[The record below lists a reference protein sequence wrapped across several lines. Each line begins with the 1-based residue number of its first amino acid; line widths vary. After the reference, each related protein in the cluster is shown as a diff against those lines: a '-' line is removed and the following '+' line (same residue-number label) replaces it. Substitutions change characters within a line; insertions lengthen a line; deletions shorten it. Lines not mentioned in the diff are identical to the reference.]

1 MQPHGKFDTGVDAG
15 RNHAVLK
22 MAEPARSRARPLAAR
37 GMAAVLILA
46 FAGLLALPLPAQAQ
60 KTTFVSNTG
69 QSTATSLRGIGPTGI
84 GSFFYSQAQR
94 FSTGSNEGGY
104 TLSAIKVQADNFESA
119 SSPRVS
125 IYTVTS
131 DNPGTLLY
139 VLTNPATLNDDA
151 INTFRAPANATLEK
165 DTNYFVVFEA
175 LGSGSNLRYDLKGT
189 VSANEDSGTASG
201 WSIADTSRER
211 ATNSGNWSSVFA
223 RLKIAV
229 RGTIPPAISIADAS
243 AAENAGHLLFDVTL
257 SRSFQNTVKVDFET
271 ISGGT
276 ATEGVDYYARRTY
289 THVILAG
296 DKTAQ
301 MGFALI
307 EDTVTDVDETVK
319 VRLSNARVVDA
330 YGNKIKDLDITTA
343 EATGTITAPPTTTTN
358 VPGLTIGIRDATGDE
373 DDGWLDFRVRL
384 SRKYDDLVC
393 YDFETISGGT
403 ATEGTDYLKIPK
415 ATYWMQI
422 GKRVDKPFVRLIDD
436 SVNDNGETVK
446 VKISNA
452 RLCNDP
458 SQTVSITRAEATGTI
473 KNTDHMPKAWL
484 ARFGRTVAEQV
495 LDAVGARVEGNSNS
509 PGPAQLTLGGHQ
521 VVLDASW
528 RRAEDTL
535 LGEAGVLGQDL
546 RETRDLLRAE
556 ADASPESEIS
566 TAGFLMAS
574 SFHMASAGGE
584 GEDESGRWSLWAR
597 GSRSSFSGR
606 EDALTLE
613 GDVLTGVMGADY
625 ERGRV
630 LAGVALAYSTGE
642 GSYTEADAR
651 GEVESTLLSAYPY
664 LRYTLSE
671 RLSVWGVL
679 GLGEGGLTL
688 DMKANENAND
698 EHIETDVSLAM
709 AAFGA
714 RGKLASVAGYDLA
727 VKTDVLFVRTESE
740 AATGLAAADARTRR
754 LRLALEGSRE
764 VKLDGGVLT
773 PSLEIGL
780 RHDGGDAE
788 TGSGLELGGGLRW
801 AGLKG
806 FSVEVRARGLLAHEE
821 RDYEEWGV
829 SASLGLS
836 PGEGGRGLSMRVGSV
851 WGADSGGVERL
862 WSQRALAGS
871 SFDPDA
877 RLDAEVG
884 YGLDAMRGLLT
895 PYTGVA
901 LSSGGESWRAGA
913 RFRFGERL
921 TMSLEGD
928 LKETEQGD
936 GPVHGVAL
944 RGSLRW

>member
-15 RNHAVLK
+15 RNHAALK
-22 MAEPARSRARPLAAR
+22 IAEPARSRARPLAAR
-37 GMAAVLILA
+37 GLAAVLILA
-46 FAGLLALPLPAQAQ
+46 FAGLLALPLQAQAQ

-151 INTFRAPANATLEK
+151 INTFRAPANATLEE

-257 SRSFQNTVKVDFET
+257 SRALPNTVKVDFET

-307 EDTVTDVDETVK
+307 EDTVAAAGETVK

-343 EATGTITAPPTTTTN
+343 EATGTITAPPTTTTD

-373 DDGWLDFRVRL
+373 DDGYLDFRVRL
-384 SRKYDDLVC
+384 SRKHDDYVC

-403 ATEGTDYLKIPK
+403 ATEGRDYSKRPK
-415 ATYWMQI
+415 VGGWVQI
-422 GKRVDKPFVRLIDD
+422 GKRVDKPFVRIIDD
-436 SVNDNGETVK
+436 SIDDDGETVK

-452 RLCNDP
+452 HLCDDA

-473 KNTDHMPKAWL
+473 TNSDHMPKAWL

-509 PGPAQLTLGGHQ
+509 PGPAQLTLGGHR

-528 RRAEDTL
+528 SRAEDTL

-546 RETRDLLRAE
+546 RDVKDLLRAE

-630 LAGVALAYSTGE
+630 LAGVALAYSAGE

-754 LRLALEGSRE
+754 LRVSLEGSRE

-829 SASLGLS
+829 SASIGLS
-836 PGEGGRGLSMRVGSV
+836 PGEGDRGLSMRVGSA
-851 WGADSGGVERL
+851 WGAASGGVERL

-877 RLDAEVG
+877 RLEAEVG

-913 RFRFGERL
+913 RFRFGERF

>member
-1 MQPHGKFDTGVDAG
+1 M
-15 RNHAVLK
+15 
-22 MAEPARSRARPLAAR
+22 
-37 GMAAVLILA
+37 
-46 FAGLLALPLPAQAQ
+46 
-60 KTTFVSNTG
+60 
-69 QSTATSLRGIGPTGI
+69 
-84 GSFFYSQAQR
+84 
-94 FSTGSNEGGY
+94 
-104 TLSAIKVQADNFESA
+104 
-119 SSPRVS
+119 S

-175 LGSGSNLRYDLKGT
+175 LGSGSNLRYDLEVT
-189 VSANEDSGTASG
+189 TSNSEDSGKASG
-201 WSIADTSRER
+201 WNIAEQ
-211 ATNSGNWSSVFA
+211 FA
-223 RLKIAV
+223 GAVYECYNLGLNLAGKLKIAV
-229 RGTIPPAISIADAS
+229 RGTLPPAISIADAS
-243 AAENAGHLLFDVTL
+243 AAENAGHLLFEVTL

-289 THVILAG
+289 THVILEG

-307 EDTVTDVDETVK
+307 EDTVAAAGETVK

-343 EATGTITAPPTTTTN
+343 EATGTITAPTTTTTN

-373 DDGWLDFRVRL
+373 DDGWLDFRVKL
-384 SRKYDDLVC
+384 SRKSDDLVC
-393 YDFETISGGT
+393 YDFETISGGS
-403 ATEGTDYLKIPK
+403 ATEGTDYLKFPK

-436 SVNDNGETVK
+436 SIDDDGETVK

-452 RLCNDP
+452 HVCGDP
-458 SQTVSITRAEATGTI
+458 SQTVSITRAEAVGTI
-473 KNTDHMPKAWL
+473 RNSDHMPKAWI

-630 LAGVALAYSTGE
+630 LAGVALAYSAGE

-714 RGKLASVAGYDLA
+714 RGKLLSVAGYDLA

-740 AATGLAAADARTRR
+740 AVTGLAAADARTRR
-754 LRLALEGSRE
+754 LRLTLEGSRE

-806 FSVEVRARGLLAHEE
+806 FTVEVRARGLLAHEE
-821 RDYEEWGV
+821 SDYEEWGM
-829 SASLGLS
+829 SASIALS
-836 PGEGGRGLSMRVGSV
+836 PGEGDRGLSMRVGSA
-851 WGADSGGVERL
+851 WGAAAGGVERI
-862 WSQRALAGS
+862 WSQRALAGG

-877 RLDAEVG
+877 RLEAEVG

-913 RFRFGERL
+913 RFRFGERF

>member
-1 MQPHGKFDTGVDAG
+1 MQPHGKSDTGVDAG

-37 GMAAVLILA
+37 GLAAGLLVTVA
-46 FAGLLALPLPAQAQ
+46 ALLALPLPAQAQ

-151 INTFRAPANATLEK
+151 INTFRAPANATLEE

-257 SRSFQNTVKVDFET
+257 SRALPNTVKVDFET

-307 EDTVTDVDETVK
+307 EDTVAAAGETVK

-343 EATGTITAPPTTTTN
+343 EATGTITAPPTTTTD
-358 VPGLTIGIRDATGDE
+358 VPGLTIGIRDATADE
-373 DDGWLDFRVRL
+373 DDGYLDFKVRL
-384 SRKYDDLVC
+384 SRKHDDYVC

-403 ATEGTDYLKIPK
+403 ATEGRDYSKRPK
-415 ATYWMQI
+415 VGGWVQI
-422 GKRVDKPFVRLIDD
+422 GKRVDKPFVRIIDD
-436 SVNDNGETVK
+436 SIDDDGETVK

-452 RLCNDP
+452 HLCDDA

-473 KNTDHMPKAWL
+473 TNSDHMPKAWL

-509 PGPAQLTLGGHQ
+509 PGPAQLTLGGHR

-528 RRAEDTL
+528 SRAEDTL

-546 RETRDLLRAE
+546 RDVKDLLRAE

-630 LAGVALAYSTGE
+630 LAGVALAYSAGE

-754 LRLALEGSRE
+754 LRVSLEGSRE

-806 FSVEVRARGLLAHEE
+806 FTVEVRARGLLAHEE
-821 RDYEEWGV
+821 SDYEEWGV

-836 PGEGGRGLSMRVGSV
+836 PGEGGRGLSMRVGSA
-851 WGADSGGVERL
+851 WGAAAGGVERI
-862 WSQRALAGS
+862 WSQRALTGG

-877 RLDAEVG
+877 RLEAEVG

-913 RFRFGERL
+913 RFRFGERF